1 MSASGLPTLAVRN
14 FRFVGAFLPL
24 PPCPPRSPRSVRAS
38 LTHLMTRPVP
48 DFQVLKQQAS
58 EVAYITAGIYF
69 FFLFASLGG
78 IFYNKL
84 RGRM

>member
-1 MSASGLPTLAVRN
+1 M
-14 FRFVGAFLPL
+14 
-24 PPCPPRSPRSVRAS
+24 RAS